1 MSKRGAHVDELRA
14 MSSDELQEH
23 LRQQRRRLFE
33 VRFQQAA
40 GQVENHRQIR
50 VLRREIARALT
61 VQIELQGLE
70 ALAPVA
76 PVAPAP
82 APPRRRG
89 RAAKPE
95 PEPLPEAAPAE
106 DTENGG

>member
-1 MSKRGAHVDELRA
+1 MSKRGAHVEELRA

-33 VRFQQAA
+33 VRFQQAT

-61 VQIELQGLE
+61 VQIEMQGLE
-70 ALAPVA
+70 ALTPVE

-89 RAAKPE
+89 RAAKSE
-95 PEPLPEAAPAE
+95 PEPPPEVVTEEEA
-106 DTENGG
+106 ENGG